1 MGLKLYFCRLYILFI
16 MYNVAVIA
24 GGDSGEYEVSLRTAD
39 NIFNQLDSKLFN
51 PYLVHF
57 RGTDWSYTDA
67 KGTKYAIDK
76 NDFSLNIDGKKI
88 TFDVAFIAI
97 HGTPGEN
104 GKLQSYFEMLKQPYT
119 GCGSFCSALTFNK
132 YFCNVAA
139 DALGIPI
146 SPSLHFYRNDE
157 IDAERIEKVCGYPC
171 FVKSC
176 NSGSSVGV
184 TKVHGREE
192 LDKAVE
198 EAFKYDSQLMV
209 EKYVRGREFTCGVTS
224 VYGDVRVLAITEV
237 VATNEFYDY
246 DAKYSAVGHK
256 LITPA
261 ELPKKAEEA
270 IRRYSTRLF
279 HHLECKGVVRF
290 DFIVSEDDGVAY
302 FLEVNTI
309 PGQTALSIVPEQVRF
324 NNLDLKEF
332 YTKMVMEA
340 LQ

>member
-1 MGLKLYFCRLYILFI
+1 

-157 IDAERIEKVCGYPC
+157 IDAERIKKVCGYPC

>member
-1 MGLKLYFCRLYILFI
+1 

-39 NIFNQLDSKLFN
+39 NIFNQLDRALFN
-51 PYLVHF
+51 PYLINF
-57 RGTDWSYTDA
+57 KGSAWTYTDA
-67 KGTKYAIDK
+67 NGSVFDIDK
-76 NDFSLNIDGKKI
+76 NDFSLNLKGEKVK
-88 TFDVAFIAI
+88 FDVAFIAI

-104 GKLQSYFEMLKQPYT
+104 GKLQSYFEMIRQPYT
-119 GCGSFCSALTFNK
+119 GCNSFSSALTFNK
-132 YFCNVAA
+132 YFCNISAA
-139 DALGIPI
+139 ALGIPV
-146 SPSLHFYRNDE
+146 SDSLHFYRNDE
-157 IDAERIEKVCGYPC
+157 IDAERIERVCGYPC

-184 TKVHGREE
+184 TKVHGRDE
-192 LDKAVE
+192 LANACE

-209 EKYVRGREFTCGVTS
+209 EKFVRGREFTCGVTS
-224 VYGDVRVLAITEV
+224 VYGDVRVLAVTEV

-246 DAKYSAVGHK
+246 DAKYSDVGHK

-261 ELPKKAEEA
+261 VIPQETEDA

-290 DFIVSEDDGVAY
+290 DFIVSQENGIPY

-309 PGQTALSIVPEQVRF
+309 PGQTALSIVPGQVTY
-324 NNLDLKEF
+324 NKLNLKDF
-332 YTKMVMEA
+332 YTNMVLEA
-340 LQ
+340 LKSN

>member
-1 MGLKLYFCRLYILFI
+1 

-261 ELPKKAEEA
+261 ELPQKAEEA